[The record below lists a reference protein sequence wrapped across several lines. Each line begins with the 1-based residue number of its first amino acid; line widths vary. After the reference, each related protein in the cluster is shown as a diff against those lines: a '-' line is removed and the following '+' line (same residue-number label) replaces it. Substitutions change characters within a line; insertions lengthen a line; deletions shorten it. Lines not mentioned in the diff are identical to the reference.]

1 VKKGDE
7 TAKAFCIAAFFR
19 PRGLRLAI
27 LGGSRLTRGSS
38 VRGGYVLRWVRIVLN
53 SFYLYSIDLLPNS

>member
-7 TAKAFCIAAFFR
+7 TAKTFCIAAFFR
-19 PRGLRLAI
+19 PRGLG
-27 LGGSRLTRGSS
+27 LGFFGGLRLTRGSS

-53 SFYLYSIDLLPNS
+53 SFCVYSID